1 MSSLTIDVVSAEN
14 EIYSGE
20 ATFVSLPGEQGD
32 LGIYPNHAPLI
43 T

>member
-20 ATFVSLPGEQGD
+20 ATFVSLQANKEIWVFIPIM
-32 LGIYPNHAPLI
+32 LH
-43 T
+43 